1 MVNEEFKNSPFTSA
15 FCIHHSSL
23 SMLSVHQRI
32 NEARQ
37 RLQAAGLTPAD
48 AKLDAEVLARHALG
62 WDRAQLVSAGR
73 DPAPNGFDER
83 FSGYIERRASREPVA
98 FITGHREFWGLD
110 LEVTPDVLIPR
121 PETELIV
128 EAACERWP
136 DRSRVRHIVD
146 VGTGSGCLAVAL
158 AHEFPSARV
167 IAIDISAAAL
177 AVATRNARRHIGDRI
192 SLVRAHLLDAIAAPV
207 DLIVSNPPYVP
218 AGVEL
223 SPEIIRFEPAVALYS
238 GDDGL
243 TLLAQLIGSARS
255 HLAAGGLF
263 VVEFGL
269 GQDAEIEALAADA
282 GWRDVGIKHDLQGI
296 ARVAMLTNAE

>member
-1 MVNEEFKNSPFTSA
+1 MASVNE
-15 FCIHHSSL
+15 
-23 SMLSVHQRI
+23 RI
-32 NEARQ
+32 VEARQ
-37 RLQAAGLTPAD
+37 RLLAAGLAPAD

-62 WDRAQLVSAGR
+62 WDRAQLISDGR
-73 DPAPNGFDER
+73 DPAPNDFDAR
-83 FSGYIERRASREPVA
+83 FARYIERRAGREPVA
-98 FITGHREFWGLD
+98 FITGHREFWGFD

-136 DRSRVRHIVD
+136 DRTRVRRIVD

-158 AHEFPSARV
+158 AHESASARV

-177 AVATRNARRHIGDRI
+177 AVAGRNARRYIGDRI
-192 SLVRAHLLDAIAAPV
+192 SLVRANLLDAIGGPV

-218 AGVEL
+218 AGVQL

-238 GDDGL
+238 GNDGL
-243 TLLAQLIGSARS
+243 SLLAQLIGSVRS

-269 GQDAEIEALAADA
+269 GQDDAIEALAADA
-282 GWRDVGIKHDLQGI
+282 GWRQVSIKADLQSI
-296 ARVAMLTNAE
+296 PRVAAMSA

>member
-1 MVNEEFKNSPFTSA
+1 MT
-15 FCIHHSSL
+15 
-23 SMLSVHQRI
+23 SVHQRI
-32 NEARQ
+32 IEARQ
-37 RLQAAGLTPAD
+37 RLQDAGLNPAD

-62 WDRAQLVSAGR
+62 WDRAQLVAAGR
-73 DPAPNGFDER
+73 DQAPNGFDEC
-83 FSGYIERRASREPVA
+83 FAAYVARRARREPVA

-110 LEVTPDVLIPR
+110 LEVTHDVLIPR

-128 EAACERWP
+128 EAACARWP
-136 DRSRVRHIVD
+136 DRSGVHRIVD

-177 AVATRNARRHIGDRI
+177 AVAARNVRRHIGDRI
-192 SLVRAHLLDAIAAPV
+192 SLVRANLLDAIGGPV

-218 AGVEL
+218 AAVQL
-223 SPEIIRFEPAVALYS
+223 SPEIVRFEPAVALYS
-238 GDDGL
+238 GNDGL
-243 TLLAQLIGSARS
+243 TLLAQLIGSVRS

-269 GQDAEIEALAADA
+269 GQDADIEALAAAA
-282 GWRDVGIKHDLQGI
+282 GWRDVNIKEDLQEI
-296 ARVAMLTNAE
+296 PRVAVMSNV

>member
-1 MVNEEFKNSPFTSA
+1 MA
-15 FCIHHSSL
+15 
-23 SMLSVHQRI
+23 SVYERI
-32 NEARQ
+32 LEARQ
-37 RLQAAGLTPAD
+37 KLEDAGLARAD
-48 AKLDAEVLARHALG
+48 ATLDSEVLARHALG
-62 WDRAQLVSAGR
+62 WDRAQLVTAGR

-83 FSGYIERRASREPVA
+83 FSGYIQRRAGREPVA

-136 DRSRVRHIVD
+136 LRQAQGRPDRSRVRRIVD
-146 VGTGSGCLAVAL
+146 VGTGSGCLAIAL

-177 AVATRNARRHIGDRI
+177 VVATRNARKHVGDRI
-192 SLVRAHLLDAIAAPV
+192 SLVRANLLDAIGAPV

-243 TLLAQLIGSARS
+243 TLLAQLIGSVRS

-269 GQDAEIEALAADA
+269 GQDAEIEALAAEA
-282 GWRDVGIKHDLQGI
+282 GWRDVAIKHDLQQIPRI
-296 ARVAMLTNAE
+296 AMMNAEG